1 MDLRNL
7 FNRVVNANVQSNI
20 GNEYDVFRAQRF
32 NMFLVICFLFFFINQ
47 FFAIFY
53 GLGYSFLIQGG
64 LLIIFLIAYFLPKP
78 KYYIFS
84 LYLITTSVA
93 TFLSVI
99 NIIEGYRFGDFL
111 GYFPFVVVLGYLV
124 DFKSKTQIIVL
135 YGLWVL
141 SCIIT
146 VLFITEKGYL
156 QDTSDELA
164 RGQFISSTSIAL
176 ILVCFFSVDAFL
188 GIKKRQD
195 QVDND
200 RLLLQTIFNSARDAI
215 FLLDAKS
222 FRINNANK
230 IAADMLE
237 EPHPDL
243 LTNKQFNRF
252 FIGQKDEK
260 ELKEEALLK
269 ASLQAPVLVQKKYTN
284 ADEVFYGSLSTEAFE
299 YLGQQLYK
307 VSVLDITQQKIAEI
321 ELFSSKEKAE
331 VATVAKTRF
340 LSNMSHELRTP
351 LNAIVGT
358 TNLLLHDETP
368 VGLAQQYTT
377 LQYASEQML
386 GIIND
391 VLDLNKIEAGKL
403 ILDRNTFNLKE
414 TIEKVVSIFKPQFT
428 HKKLDFI
435 VHIDAQT
442 DCSIVADDIRIR
454 QVITNLLSNALKFT
468 LVGYVQL
475 KVQVVAKKSESIQVE
490 FMVSDTGIGVALDKQ
505 KSIFTSFTQADL
517 NTTRKFGGTGLGL
530 TICKMIVEKMGGDI
544 HLQSEEFKGST
555 FSFNLDLSINSSK
568 NILAKKDS
576 TTKLESLE
584 NLQVLIAEDNLI
596 NMSVATRFLQ
606 VWNVNYKE
614 AYNGLEAVN
623 LFKTNQFDLLLIDLE
638 MPEMDGYAAIEEIRK
653 MDAKIPAIAF
663 TAAMLENMEEH
674 LMNKGFSGYCSK
686 PFKPSDLHSK
696 LKEVYALK
704 HLESTSAS

>member
-1 MDLRNL
+1 MDLRKQ
-7 FNRVVNANVQSNI
+7 FNRLVNANIQENM
-20 GNEYDVFRAQRF
+20 GNSYDVFRAQRF
-32 NMFLVICFLFFFINQ
+32 NMFLVVCFLFFFFNQ
-47 FFAIFY
+47 FAAVY
-53 GLGYSFLIQGG
+53 YKLTYSFLIQGA
-64 LLIIFLIAYFLPKP
+64 LLIVFLIAYLLSKP
-78 KYYIFS
+78 KYYQLS
-84 LYLITTSVA
+84 LYLVITSIAV
-93 TFLSVI
+93 FLSTI
-99 NIIEGYRFGDFL
+99 NIIEGYRFGDFV

-124 DFKSKTQIIVL
+124 DFKSKTQIIIL
-135 YGLWVL
+135 YGLWIL
-141 SCIIT
+141 SCIVT
-146 VLFITEKGYL
+146 LTFITEKGYL
-156 QDTSDELA
+156 QNTTDELA
-164 RGQFISSTSIAL
+164 RGQFISSLTMSL

-222 FRINNANK
+222 YRINNANK
-230 IAADMLE
+230 IAADMLGKV
-237 EPHPDL
+237 HPDTL
-243 LTNKQFNRF
+243 LTKQFNVF
-252 FIGQKDEK
+252 FVSQMDEK
-260 ELKEEALLK
+260 ELREEALLQ
-269 ASLQAPVLVQKKYTN
+269 ASLKAPVLVQKKYP
-284 ADEVFYGSLSTEAFE
+284 EGEEIFYGSLSTESFE

-307 VSVLDITQQKIAEI
+307 VSVLDITQQKIAEN
-321 ELFSSKEKAE
+321 ELLFAKEKAE

-358 TNLLLHDETP
+358 TNLLLHEDTP
-368 VGLAQQYTT
+368 IELGQQYTT
-377 LQYASEQML
+377 LRYASEQML

-403 ILDRNTFNLKE
+403 ILDRNPFNLKE
-414 TIEKVVSIFKPQFT
+414 TVEKVISIFKPQFIQ
-428 HKKLDFI
+428 KKIDFVI
-435 VHIDAQT
+435 HIDPQT

-468 LVGYVQL
+468 MVGYVQL
-475 KVQVVAKKSESIQVE
+475 KIKVIEKKSEALQVE
-490 FMVSDTGIGVALDKQ
+490 FAVSDSGIGIAPEKQ

-530 TICKMIVEKMGGDI
+530 TICKMIVEKMGGNI
-544 HLQSEEFKGST
+544 HLHSEEFKGST
-555 FSFNLDLSINSSK
+555 FSFHLDLPINSSR

-576 TTKLESLE
+576 ATKLESLE
-584 NLQVLIAEDNLI
+584 NLHVLIAEDNLI

-663 TAAMLENMEEH
+663 TAAMLENMEQH
-674 LMNKGFSGYCSK
+674 LLSKGFSGYCSK

-696 LKEVYALK
+696 LKAVYAMK
-704 HLESTSAS
+704 PVEKSNA

>member
-1 MDLRNL
+1 MDLRKL
-7 FNRVVNANVQSNI
+7 FNRLVNANIQQNV
-20 GNEYDVFRAQRF
+20 GNSYDMFRAQRF
-32 NMFLVICFLFFFINQ
+32 NMFLIICFLFFFFNQ
-47 FFAIFY
+47 FIAIY
-53 GLGYSFLIQGG
+53 YKLTYSFLIQSF
-64 LLIIFLIAYFLPKP
+64 LLVIFLVCYFLPKP
-78 KYYIFS
+78 KYYQFS
-84 LYLITTSVA
+84 LYLTIFGVA
-93 TFLSVI
+93 IFLSII
-99 NIIEGYRFGDFL
+99 NIVEGYRFGDFM

-124 DFKSKTQIIVL
+124 NFKSKTQVIVL

-141 SCIIT
+141 SGIIT
-146 VLFITEKGYL
+146 ILFITEKGYL
-156 QDTSDELA
+156 QDTSAELA
-164 RGQFISSTSIAL
+164 RDQFISSTTISL
-176 ILVCFFSVDAFL
+176 LLVCFFSVDAFL

-230 IAADMLE
+230 IAADMLDKA
-237 EPHPDL
+237 HPDL
-243 LTNKQFNRF
+243 LLTIQFNSF
-252 FIGQKDEK
+252 FVGQKDEK
-260 ELKEEALLK
+260 ELKEDALLK
-269 ASLQAPVLVQKKYTN
+269 ASLQAPVLVQKKYPN
-284 ADEVFYGSLSTEAFE
+284 AEEVFYGSLSTEAFE

-321 ELFSSKEKAE
+321 ELLASKEKAE

-428 HKKLDFI
+428 HKKIDFI
-435 VHIDAQT
+435 VHIDSQT

-468 LVGYVQL
+468 MVGYVQL
-475 KVQVVAKKSESIQVE
+475 KVQVVAKKSESIQVD
-490 FMVSDTGIGVALDKQ
+490 FIVSDSGIGVAPDKQ

-576 TTKLESLE
+576 ATKLESLE

-696 LKEVYALK
+696 LKEVYAMK
-704 HLESTSAS
+704 HLESTSV